1 MTLRML
7 DSITPGNLPPGADA
21 YLGYVDGRYANAAE
35 VKAKFPGKQVLTIA
49 VFSVDNA
56 EAADC
61 EPGDMLPSQIVG
73 WVKRQQARGVHRPVV
88 YASISAMAGIQA
100 TLAAAGIPRAAVR
113 LWSAHY
119 GLGKHICPGMD
130 GTQWTDK
137 APGVGGTLID
147 ESVLSDGFFQEAHEN
162 MDLTQANLNAIR
174 DAVWQSQVIFDPAGP
189 PGQTRTAAHVLTDNG
204 RQIRAVGAQVAAFT
218 GTQDP
223 AALAKA
229 ILAGLDAKAIAAA
242 VAAAVGPV
250 VGKDVVAALEAQLA
264 K

>member
-7 DSITPGNLPPGADA
+7 DSITVANLPAGADA

-35 VKAKFPGKQVLTIA
+35 VKAKFPGKTVLTIA

-61 EPGDMLPSQIVG
+61 EPGDMLPTQLPG
-73 WVKRQQARGVHRPVV
+73 WVKRQQARGVHRPVL
-88 YASISAMAGIQA
+88 YASISAMATVKA
-100 TLAAAGIPRAAVR
+100 TLAAAGIARSQVR

-137 APGVGGTLID
+137 TPGAGGSLVD
-147 ESVLSDGFFQEAHEN
+147 ESVLLDDFFQEAHVPLSDA
-162 MDLTQANLNAIR
+162 DLKAITN
-174 DAVWQSQVIFDPAGP
+174 AVWQTQTVTDPAGP
-189 PGQTRTAAHVLTDNG
+189 PGQLRTAAHVLTDNG
-204 RQIRAVGAQVAAFT
+204 RQIRAVSAQVAAVS
-218 GTQDP
+218 GQEDP

-229 ILAGLDAKAIAAA
+229 ILAGLDPKAIAAA

-250 VGKDVVAALEAQLA
+250 VGKEVVAALEAQFA

>member
-1 MTLRML
+1 MTLRMY
-7 DSITPGNLPPGADA
+7 DSVTPANLPPGADA
-21 YLGYVDGRYANAAE
+21 YLGYVDGRYAIAAE

-49 VFSVDNA
+49 VFSESDA

-61 EPGDMLPSQIVG
+61 EPGDMLPAQIVG

-88 YASISAMAGIQA
+88 YASILAMATVRD
-100 TLAAAGIPRAAVR
+100 TLAAAGIPRSAVR

-137 APGVGGTLID
+137 ATGVGGTLID
-147 ESVLSDGFFQEAHEN
+147 ESVLNPDFFQEAP
-162 MDLTQANLNAIR
+162 MAISADDLKAIR
-174 DAVWQSQVIFDPAGP
+174 DAVWQSQIIFDPAGP
-189 PGQTRTAAHVLTDNG
+189 AGQTRTAAHVLTDNG

-242 VAAAVGPV
+242 VAAAVGPD
-250 VGKDVVAALEAQLA
+250 VGKEVVAALEAQFA